1 MAEGIKKVSENVI
14 MERRALTVTDP
25 TVPDN
30 KAISVGALWSD
41 PDNKGL
47 KLKTGTDTFSL
58 FDAAQLI
65 IPGSIITELLKDE
78 CVTTIKING
87 KAVTEPKINDQ
98 AVSTRTIE
106 NSAVTEI
113 KIADKAVTSNKI
125 KELNVL
131 TRHYDDLSVTTPKI
145 DNRAI
150 TDEKIDN
157 HAVNNHHINNNAV
170 NARTINSKALEER
183 HYSDISIP
191 FRAYQKSSIYGDVI
205 KNRGVNVNHLDDAS
219 VVTRTLAEG
228 AVTSGK
234 IADNNIKNIHL
245 TTDCVST
252 DNIASKAVT
261 TAKIENSAIVTDKI
275 QDKSVTKAKL
285 ADDVIGL
292 IGDPVLYDSSDD
304 VSLRKDLSVPGS
316 VNVTGTLTARKVY
329 NAVFMDLAEAY
340 KPAPNI
346 IFKPGDIV
354 QVNNDGLLVKALP
367 TSRFPIVGVVS
378 EEYAACYGAA
388 KEELEAGFKIPVGL
402 IGKVPVNVIGPVKL
416 GDKIALMKD
425 GMGASCSTY
434 SLSKDNI
441 IGKAL
446 QTNDSKDPKT
456 VLCLIFPH

>member
-25 TVPDN
+25 TVADN

-41 PDNKGL
+41 PDKKGL
-47 KLKTGTDTFSL
+47 KIKTGLNTFSL

-65 IPGSIITELLKDE
+65 IPGSIITDLLKDE

-131 TRHYDDLSVTTPKI
+131 TRHYDNLSVTTPKI
-145 DNRAI
+145 NNKAI

-157 HAVNNHHINNNAV
+157 NAVNNHHINNNAV
-170 NARTINSKALEER
+170 NARTINNKALEER
-183 HYSDISIP
+183 HYSDTSIP
-191 FRAYQKSSIYGDVI
+191 FRAYQKSSIYGDVV
-205 KNRGVNVNHLDDAS
+205 KNRGINVNHLDDAS
-219 VVTRTLAEG
+219 VVNRTLAEG

-234 IADNNIKNIHL
+234 IADNNIKNNHL
-245 TTDCVST
+245 TVDCVCT

-292 IGDPVLYDSSDD
+292 MGDPVMYESDNN
-304 VSLRKDLSVPGS
+304 VSLRKDLNVPGS
-316 VNVTGTLTARKVY
+316 VTVTGTLTAKKVY

-340 KPAPNI
+340 RPAPNTV
-346 IFKPGDIV
+346 FEPGDIV
-354 QVNNDGLLVKALP
+354 QINSDGKLIK
-367 TSRFPIVGVVS
+367 TTTKSCFPIVGVVS
-378 EEYAACYGAA
+378 NEFAACYGATE
-388 KEELEAGFKIPVGL
+388 KELEDGTKIPVGL
-402 IGKVPVNVIGPVKL
+402 IGKVPVKVVGPVKL
-416 GDKIALMKD
+416 GDKIALV
-425 GMGASCSTY
+425 GHGIGASCSTY
-434 SLSKDNI
+434 NLSKDHI
-441 IGKAL
+441 VGKAL
-446 QTNDSKDPKT
+446 QTNTVPGVRT
-456 VLCLIFPH
+456 VLCLISPH